1 MPSAPNE
8 LRVVS
13 LCSYLT
19 GELKARSIDWPAIKM
34 VKALKGDPINGY
46 FDLSVEGVAHRFNK
60 DNVGQFLDL
69 VPRAMAAAIL
79 PRIEGTATLVP
90 IPNSH
95 VLAPDEPNFS
105 TLKLATGIAAAS
117 GGRLKAAPALV
128 FTKPQEKA
136 RKGGP
141 RDAAHLQEAYK
152 IVGNIEGPII
162 LVDDVWTLGGHL
174 RAACWKLASPQRPV
188 ILASTVAHTTHEHV
202 DKPVSVQEH
211 TIDLTRPFF

>member
-95 VLAPDEPNFS
+95 VLSAGRAEFLYPQARNRNSRREWW
-105 TLKLATGIAAAS
+105 AAK
-117 GGRLKAAPALV
+117 GRRRIGVHKTP
-128 FTKPQEKA
+128 
-136 RKGGP
+136 RKGSKG
-141 RDAAHLQEAYK
+141 RSSRCRSFARGLQDRREY
-152 IVGNIEGPII
+152 
-162 LVDDVWTLGGHL
+162 
-174 RAACWKLASPQRPV
+174 
-188 ILASTVAHTTHEHV
+188 
-202 DKPVSVQEH
+202 
-211 TIDLTRPFF
+211 

>member
-1 MPSAPNE
+1 MPSTSNE

-19 GELKARSIDWPAIKM
+19 GDLKARSVDWPAIKM

-46 FDLSVEGVAHRFNK
+46 FELSVEGVTQRFDK
-60 DNVGQFLDL
+60 SNVGQFLDL

-90 IPNSH
+90 ILNSH
-95 VLAPDEPNFS
+95 VLRPDEPNFP

-117 GGRLKAAPALV
+117 GGRLEAAAALV
-128 FTKPQEKA
+128 FKEPQEKA

-141 RDAAHLQEAYK
+141 RSAVHLQEAYQ
-152 IVGNIEGPII
+152 IVRNVEGPII

-174 RAACWKLASPQRPV
+174 KAACWKLASPRRSV
-188 ILASTVAHTTHEHV
+188 ILACTVAHTTHEHV
-202 DKPVSVQEH
+202 DKPVGVQEH
-211 TIDLTRPFF
+211 TIDLAGPF

>member
-1 MPSAPNE
+1 MPSAANE

-46 FDLSVEGVAHRFNK
+46 FELSVDGVNHRFDKN
-60 DNVGQFLDL
+60 NVGQFLEL

-95 VLAPDEPNFS
+95 VLRPDEPNS
-105 TLKLATGIAAAS
+105 Q
-117 GGRLKAAPALV
+117 RLS
-128 FTKPQEKA
+128 
-136 RKGGP
+136 
-141 RDAAHLQEAYK
+141 LQ
-152 IVGNIEGPII
+152 
-162 LVDDVWTLGGHL
+162 
-174 RAACWKLASPQRPV
+174 RA
-188 ILASTVAHTTHEHV
+188 
-202 DKPVSVQEH
+202 
-211 TIDLTRPFF
+211 